1 MYQAKERF
9 RALLEEAD
17 LMQGFA
23 DRICDGLLCMP
34 ANEQDELRVV
44 AEAYTPRNCEEAAA
58 RAMLLWLM
66 DHPEED
72 ADEAN

>member
-1 MYQAKERF
+1 MKQANDRF

-23 DRICDGLLCMP
+23 DRICDGLLGMP
-34 ANEQDELRVV
+34 ANEQAELRAV

-58 RAMLLWLM
+58 RAMLLWIM

-72 ADEAN
+72 DDETS